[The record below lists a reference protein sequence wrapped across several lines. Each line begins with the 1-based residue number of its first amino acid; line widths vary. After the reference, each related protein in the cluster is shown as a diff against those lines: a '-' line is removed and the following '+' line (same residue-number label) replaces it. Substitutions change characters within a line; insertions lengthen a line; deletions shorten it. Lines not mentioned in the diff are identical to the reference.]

1 MSEYIIEMKNITKR
15 FPGIVANDNVTIQIK
30 KGEIYALLGENGAG
44 KSTLM
49 SMLFGMYEPDE
60 GEIYVRGKKEVITS
74 PSYATELNIG
84 MVHQH
89 FKLVSNYTIAEN
101 IIMGVEPIK
110 KFMGFLPYVDIK
122 TSNEKIAALSKE
134 YGLEVDPTKKI
145 EDITVSTQQRVEI
158 LKMLYREAEILIFDE
173 PTAVLTPQEIEFLL
187 EIIKG
192 LKAAGKTIILITH
205 KLEEIKKV
213 ADRCAILNRGK
224 LIDVLDVA
232 TTSTKEM
239 ANKMV
244 GREVSFEREKA
255 QAKYGEVVLSVK
267 DLTVKA
273 DLVWSVVKHE
283 EGVKATPGSLTAG
296 TKSATI
302 TGLADGVTLTSV
314 DYVKTD
320 GTISA
325 LTKGTHYTFSN
336 GTFKALKA
344 AHVEA
349 ERAGCKFRLKFSD
362 GTTLDISVAA
372 N

>member
-1 MSEYIIEMKNITKR
+1 MKKN
-15 FPGIVANDNVTIQIK
+15 F
-30 KGEIYALLGENGAG
+30 
-44 KSTLM
+44 
-49 SMLFGMYEPDE
+49 
-60 GEIYVRGKKEVITS
+60 
-74 PSYATELNIG
+74 
-84 MVHQH
+84 
-89 FKLVSNYTIAEN
+89 
-101 IIMGVEPIK
+101 K
-110 KFMGFLPYVDIK
+110 KFV
-122 TSNEKIAALSKE
+122 
-134 YGLEVDPTKKI
+134 
-145 EDITVSTQQRVEI
+145 
-158 LKMLYREAEILIFDE
+158 
-173 PTAVLTPQEIEFLL
+173 AVLTATTLLLSTSMFAFAAESEDGATTAGGTVSGNGTVEDYLNKDVFKVVLPAVSDVDFTIDPQGLL
-187 EIIKG
+187 S
-192 LKAAGKTIILITH
+192 
-205 KLEEIKKV
+205 V
-213 ADRCAILNRGK
+213 ADEDAYTLGAGAVYFTNVSDNTTYSNTSDAIAVGNKSSYDVDVNLTVNLTAADGITMVDSADD
-224 LIDVLDVA
+224 LEDATVPSLYLAIAEADDDAATALTEAETVLDAKVVA
-232 TTSTKEM
+232 GIAEAEDAYEIVPTQVDGGYTYKYVLNEDYDGPVAEASYKLTGACDTTADWSE
-239 ANKMV
+239 
-244 GREVSFEREKA
+244 
-255 QAKYGEVVLSVK
+255 VK
-267 DLTVKA
+267 DLSVKA